1 MKTEFY
7 NRLIEAKKYTDRIG
21 SIYGTEDLSVY
32 LYSVIK
38 MMKPRTVVE
47 LGTGLGSTM
56 LWSALAL
63 EENDEGML
71 YTVDD
76 GSEWK
81 RISTAKEMIGDR
93 FRVDY
98 DRFVKDL
105 ILEFQV
111 YKRVKFIN
119 EKISIVDVNDIDI
132 LFSDFAHGVFDVTK
146 LLADYLP
153 KMNEH
158 SRIYIDSASTHYGS
172 YNTIE
177 RIVQILNS
185 GKIPRSFEEVSNLDY
200 DSFIRKVHRSSFSIE
215 HIIENK
221 DRNQNSTCCITI
233 SPIDIFPYPRKNL
246 RV

>member
-1 MKTEFY
+1 
-7 NRLIEAKKYTDRIG
+7 
-21 SIYGTEDLSVY
+21 
-32 LYSVIK
+32 
-38 MMKPRTVVE
+38 
-47 LGTGLGSTM
+47 M

-63 EENDEGML
+63 EENYEGML

-105 ILEFQV
+105 ILEFQI

-158 SRIYIDSASTHYGS
+158 AGSTLTARVLTTDPTARSSVSFRYS
-172 YNTIE
+172 TAE
-177 RIVQILNS
+177 RYRDRSKKFQILTTT
-185 GKIPRSFEEVSNLDY
+185 RF
-200 DSFIRKVHRSSFSIE
+200 
-215 HIIENK
+215 
-221 DRNQNSTCCITI
+221 
-233 SPIDIFPYPRKNL
+233 
-246 RV
+246 